1 MNLGGAQLR
10 LATDQPE
17 HDHKSVGAY
26 ISPTAAPLDSDSGRQ
41 ELFTL
46 PADSEAA
53 LYVVPK
59 LFCFVNQLFNKENKR
74 TSALY
79 STQWCLSHPDTNYTY
94 L

>member
-1 MNLGGAQLR
+1 MR
-10 LATDQPE
+10 LATDQAK

-26 ISPTAAPLDSDSGRQ
+26 ISPTAAPLDSDAGRQ

-59 LFCFVNQLFNKENKR
+59 LFCFVNQLFNNKTKER
-74 TSALY
+74 RRFTVHSGVHWTPTPTTLTSD
-79 STQWCLSHPDTNYTY
+79 PR
-94 L
+94 